1 MGGNQRAAILWINQG
16 KKILSRILSAS
27 QPPAVMLWGPPGIGK
42 SAMIRQIAGEKN
54 WGVVDL
60 RMLLLNPVDL
70 RGIPVPD
77 RERRRADWLPADFLP
92 DIERDGPEGILL
104 LDEINA
110 APPAVQASAY
120 QLLLDRKSGEYQL
133 PHGWRIVA
141 AGNRVT
147 DRGVINRM
155 PAPLANRMLHF
166 ELACE
171 MSDWKTWAL
180 MNNIHPLVIA
190 FLNFRPELL
199 YRFPEGAAEIKAFP
213 SPRSWEFASRLI
225 NLFDD
230 WEMLFYAIT
239 SAVGEG
245 AAFEFIGFA
254 RQAEELPD
262 PQAIL
267 EGRPFDPPDRP
278 DLLYA
283 ICSGLVNR
291 LQSDPRPERVGRFL
305 DCLLKLPAEFQ
316 VMSIKD
322 AWAAGLISQITAQPQ
337 YLAWA
342 QANQA
347 VIL

>member
-1 MGGNQRAAILWINQG
+1 MGSQQRSVSLWINQG
-16 KKILSRILSAS
+16 KEILLQILSLE

-42 SAMIRQIAGEKN
+42 SALIRQIARGKN

-77 RERRRADWLPADFLP
+77 RERRQADWLPAGFLP
-92 DIERDGPEGILL
+92 NPQRDGPQGILF

-120 QLLLDRKSGEYQL
+120 QLLLDRKSGEYLL
-133 PHGWRIVA
+133 PPGWRIVA

-166 ELACE
+166 ELSCE
-171 MSDWKTWAL
+171 LSDWKSWAL
-180 MNNIHPLVIA
+180 VNGIDPAVIA

-199 YRFPEGAAEIKAFP
+199 YRFPEGAAEIRAFP
-213 SPRSWEFASRLI
+213 SPRSWEFVSRLI
-225 NLFDD
+225 PLFSD
-230 WEMLFYAIT
+230 WDQLFHAVA

-254 RQAEELPD
+254 RLAEELPD
-262 PQAIL
+262 PEAIL
-267 EGRPFDPPDRP
+267 AGEEFEVPDQP

-283 ICSGLVNR
+283 LASGLVHR
-291 LQSDPRPERVGRFL
+291 LRADPRPPRVERFL
-305 DCLLKLPAEFQ
+305 ASLLQMPPEFQ
-316 VMSIKD
+316 VMAMKD
-322 AWAAGLISQITAQPQ
+322 AWTAGLVSQITASPR
-337 YLAWA
+337 YPAWA
-342 QANQA
+342 KANQS